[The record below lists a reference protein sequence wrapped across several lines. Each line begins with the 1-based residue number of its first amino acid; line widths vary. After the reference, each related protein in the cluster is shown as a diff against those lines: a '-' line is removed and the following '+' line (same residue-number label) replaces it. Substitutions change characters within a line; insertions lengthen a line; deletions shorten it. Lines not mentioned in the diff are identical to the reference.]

1 MSDLHDPDRR
11 YTDREVALVLRRAAA
26 IDERGS
32 TDTAPARGLTLREL
46 HEIAREV
53 GLSPAA
59 IDQAVG
65 GLRSGGHAAGVS
77 LMGAPVSH
85 KTVRAVPGRLQDEA
99 LQGLIR
105 VIEEQVDATGTVT
118 EALGTV
124 RWTSVARGHRF
135 SPTMQVSLTP
145 ADGETRVHVVQRY
158 PAQLRAILQFLPT
171 SWGLMIGGVVAA
183 SIGVGVVSGIGLA
196 AGTGILG
203 LGIGRTVWRAISR
216 RNERVVERI
225 MQTVVGAANDRP
237 STS

>member
-1 MSDLHDPDRR
+1 MSDLHDTHRR

-26 IDERGS
+26 IDERRS

-59 IDQAVG
+59 IDQAIG
-65 GLRSGGHAAGVS
+65 GLRSGAHTGGVP

-85 KTVRAVPGRLQDEA
+85 KTVRAVSSRLPDEA

-145 ADGETRVHVVQRY
+145 ADGETQVQVVQRY
-158 PAQLRAILQFLPT
+158 PAQLRAILQFLPA

-183 SIGVGVVSGIGLA
+183 STGVGVASGVGLA
-196 AGTGILG
+196 AGTAILG

-216 RNERVVERI
+216 RNERDVQRTMQVV
-225 MQTVVGAANDRP
+225 VAAANDRDT
-237 STS
+237 TS